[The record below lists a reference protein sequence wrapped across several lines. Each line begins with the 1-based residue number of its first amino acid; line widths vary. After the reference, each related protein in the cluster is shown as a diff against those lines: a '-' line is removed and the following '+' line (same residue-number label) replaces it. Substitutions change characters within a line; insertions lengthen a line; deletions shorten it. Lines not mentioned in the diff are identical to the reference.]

1 MKTFTPIVTIAAAL
15 SLCGGTALRGQ
26 ASIGAGSA
34 PPQVQEAMDKA
45 QAEAQRAQAE
55 AQQQFQKA
63 QQEFQDVGRQMEEQ
77 MAQVQRQVAQGGAS
91 AGGGALAGAAGPVY
105 GTRLQSIIAR
115 ASGNSGTTLVIRS
128 SNVDPKEQANLE
140 EDLAVM
146 SHIFDKAI
154 AGKPGDGPHPR
165 TAMGIDVFFTSS
177 PSPLHSLYLDGYGA
191 LFMLNVDF
199 PLLASPT
206 KPDAPKEKSQA
217 DSTWQ
222 EAQRELYGQPA
233 GADPSRSIAE
243 EYSEDKVNDLK
254 NALLEALKDATNI
267 RNLKSD
273 DSITVCVFGGANG
286 APARMK
292 VQGPFGG
299 YSNSAGGSPMRRTIM
314 TIRAK
319 KSDVDAFAKGK
330 LNLDEFRKKAGIA
343 IYSGDAGNPGGGG
356 SYSAGGGGVFPEP

>member
-1 MKTFTPIVTIAAAL
+1 MKTFIPIVTVAAAL
-15 SLCGGTALRGQ
+15 SLCGSTALRGQ
-26 ASIGAGSA
+26 ALSGAGS
-34 PPQVQEAMDKA
+34 PPPEVQEAIDKA

-55 AQQQFQKA
+55 AQLQFQKA
-63 QQEFQDVGRQMEEQ
+63 QQEFQDAGRQMEEQ
-77 MAQVQRQVAQGGAS
+77 MAQVQGRVGAISGGGAS
-91 AGGGALAGAAGPVY
+91 VGTAGPGY
-105 GTRLQSIIAR
+105 GTRLQSLIQR
-115 ASGNSGTTLVIRS
+115 APGNSGRTLVIRS

-154 AGKPGDGPHPR
+154 AGKPGDDPRRR
-165 TAMGIDVFFTSS
+165 TAMGIDVFFTAS
-177 PSPLHSLYLDGYGA
+177 PSPLRRLYLDGYGA

-199 PLLASPT
+199 PLLAPAA
-206 KPDAPKEKSQA
+206 KPDAPKEKPQT

-233 GADPSRSIAE
+233 GADPSRSIVE
-243 EYSEDKVNDLK
+243 QYSEDKVNDLK
-254 NALLEALKDATNI
+254 NALLEAFKDATNM

-273 DSITVCVFGGANG
+273 DAITVCVFGGVNG
-286 APARMK
+286 VPAGLK

-299 YSNSAGGSPMRRTIM
+299 YSNSAGGSPLRRTIM

-343 IYSGDAGNPGGGG
+343 TYAGDAGNPGGGV
-356 SYSAGGGGVFPEP
+356 SYSAGGGGGFPEP